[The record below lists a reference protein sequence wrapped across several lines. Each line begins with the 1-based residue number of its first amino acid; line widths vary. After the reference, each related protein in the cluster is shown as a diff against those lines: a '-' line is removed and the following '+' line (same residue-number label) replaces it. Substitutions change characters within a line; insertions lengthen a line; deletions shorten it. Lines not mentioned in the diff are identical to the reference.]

1 MISNLLERNFMSRGQ
16 TLVHKFSP
24 LEKIK
29 DKRVKSIHEFIQK
42 PKNILNEE
50 ISAKLNVSN

>member
-1 MISNLLERNFMSRGQ
+1 MSRGQ

-29 DKRVKSIHEFIQK
+29 DKRVKSIYEFIQK